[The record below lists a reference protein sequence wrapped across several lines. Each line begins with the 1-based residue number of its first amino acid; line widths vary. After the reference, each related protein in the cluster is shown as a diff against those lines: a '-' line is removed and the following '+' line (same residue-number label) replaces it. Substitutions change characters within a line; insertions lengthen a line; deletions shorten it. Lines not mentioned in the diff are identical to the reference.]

1 MQGSYYPRACMKARK
16 SLKSI
21 RNQDAVQK
29 ASQTPEEVKQ
39 RIAEAAASGAT
50 ALYLSNFD
58 LTEVPE
64 EIRQLASLEK
74 LWLDSNR
81 ITKVPGWLAKLPRLK
96 YVSLVENP
104 LTSLPDRPNVKIDWE
119 VYLRVRR
126 SPLTPVIGLSIQLDK
141 QGSLA
146 KMQGVKF
153 LNLAE
158 DCPNLQELL
167 IQGKEVPGPK
177 SVSPSSEVV
186 KIVQDLHQCLCQ
198 KDSVSITTGSAL
210 LDSSSS
216 RNPLPTIGEIPS
228 VGSKLAEIRTEDTS
242 SGSCRPLIAAVL
254 LK

>member
-1 MQGSYYPRACMKARK
+1 MKARK

-64 EIRQLASLEK
+64 EIRQLASLEE

-126 SPLTPVIGLSIQLDK
+126 SPLTPLIGLSIQLDK

-177 SVSPSSEVV
+177 SVSPCSEVV
-186 KIVQDLHQCLCQ
+186 KIA
-198 KDSVSITTGSAL
+198 G
-210 LDSSSS
+210 SSSVLVPERFREDHHGVRAPGFFVVTKS
-216 RNPLPTIGEIPS
+216 SAHDR
-228 VGSKLAEIRTEDTS
+228 EDTQRWQQI
-242 SGSCRPLIAAVL
+242 G
-254 LK
+254 